1 MTDLSRLSINQETI
15 KQWSLPELAEGCVK
29 AGIDKVGLWRAPVQ
43 EYGVERTAQLLTDAG
58 IFVTSLCRGGFF
70 TALDPA
76 ERARALDDNRAAID
90 EAAALSTDTLVLV
103 SGGLPAGSRDLPGAR
118 ERIAEALA
126 ELGPY
131 AQEQGVRL
139 AIEPLHPMF
148 ASDRCVVST
157 LSQALDIAERFP
169 AEQVGVV
176 VDTYHIWW
184 DDQAAAQIAR
194 AGAGG
199 RIHSFQLADWITRSR
214 RAYWSDGANSATE
227 ASTSAHSARWSR
239 PPASPGRSRWR
250 SSTRACGRGT
260 APKFWRRSR
269 PGTSSTPAESGCE
282 AAGQRDRKGVQPFGG
297 LPGRILRRALPGRDP
312 GGSGSPDEGGESERG
327 PVLDRAP
334 FRLTG
339 PDSLA
344 SRNRPAWTE
353 PVRQPSWIGFGAG

>member
-15 KQWSLPELAEGCVK
+15 KQWSLPELTEGCVK

-43 EYGVERTAQLLTDAG
+43 EYGVERTAQLLADAG
-58 IFVTSLCRGGFF
+58 ISVTSLCRGGFF

-103 SGGLPAGSRDLPGAR
+103 SGGLPAGSRDLHGAR

-131 AQEQGVRL
+131 ARERGVRL

-176 VDTYHIWW
+176 LDTYHIWW

-199 RIHSFQLADWITRSR
+199 RIHSFQLADWITPLPAGVLVGRGQLGDGSVDF
-214 RAYWSDGANSATE
+214 RAFREMVEATGFTGPIEVEIFNEDLWARDGAEVLAE
-227 ASTSAHSARWSR
+227 VAARYVEH
-239 PPASPGRSRWR
+239 
-250 SSTRACGRGT
+250 AC
-260 APKFWRRSR
+260 
-269 PGTSSTPAESGCE
+269 
-282 AAGQRDRKGVQPFGG
+282 
-297 LPGRILRRALPGRDP
+297 
-312 GGSGSPDEGGESERG
+312 
-327 PVLDRAP
+327 
-334 FRLTG
+334 
-339 PDSLA
+339 
-344 SRNRPAWTE
+344 
-353 PVRQPSWIGFGAG
+353 